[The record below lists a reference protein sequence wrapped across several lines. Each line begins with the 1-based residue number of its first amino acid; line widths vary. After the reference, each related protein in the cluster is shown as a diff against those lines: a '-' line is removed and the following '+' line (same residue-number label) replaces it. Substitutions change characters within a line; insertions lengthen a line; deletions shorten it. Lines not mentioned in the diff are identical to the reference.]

1 MTTKHTNNKILAFK
15 KFVTA
20 GIRQASIRRVKY
32 SRIDKA
38 RNMFLYHV
46 GNLALDRSKN
56 PESKNSNW
64 AEVNALAEYALE
76 QYMNGAIELIQKKS
90 SDESS
95 TQYFAVQRQFIVKQ
109 KFVGC
114 YRSNR
119 A

>member
-1 MTTKHTNNKILAFK
+1 
-15 KFVTA
+15 
-20 GIRQASIRRVKY
+20 
-32 SRIDKA
+32 
-38 RNMFLYHV
+38 
-46 GNLALDRSKN
+46 
-56 PESKNSNW
+56 
-64 AEVNALAEYALE
+64 LE

-114 YRSNR
+114 YRPNR

>member
-15 KFVTA
+15 KFVNA
-20 GIRQASIRRVKY
+20 GIRQVSIGRVKY

-38 RNMFLYHV
+38 KNMFLYHV
-46 GNLALDRSKN
+46 GNLAFDRSKN
-56 PESKNSNW
+56 PENPNW

-109 KFVGC
+109 TFVGC
-114 YRSNR
+114 YRPNR